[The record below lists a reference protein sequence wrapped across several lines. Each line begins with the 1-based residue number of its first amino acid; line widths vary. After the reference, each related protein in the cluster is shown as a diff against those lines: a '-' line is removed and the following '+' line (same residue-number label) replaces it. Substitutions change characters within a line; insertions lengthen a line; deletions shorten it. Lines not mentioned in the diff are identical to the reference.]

1 MGSTLPEPEDWIYFS
16 FHPYA
21 NFDFR
26 EIEPGIFEHYAVRKD
41 EYVAQFQGLFH
52 TFPDVEETSLKDLYT
67 QHPRKPDLW
76 LYKGR
81 TDDTVVLSSGEKIL
95 PTDMEAIVSTHPA
108 VSACLV
114 VGSIFTSLSSIL

>member
-1 MGSTLPEPEDWIYFS
+1 MGSLLTEPEDWIYFS

-26 EIEPGIFEHYAVRKD
+26 EIEKGVFEQYVVRD
-41 EYVAQFQGLFH
+41 DRYINQFQGIFH
-52 TFPDVEETSLKDLYT
+52 TFPDIEEMTLKDLYT
-67 QHPRKPDLW
+67 AHPTKPGLW

-81 TDDTVVLSSGEKIL
+81 TDDMVVLSNGEKIH
-95 PTDMEAIVSTHPA
+95 PTDMEAIISSHPA

-114 VGSIFTSLSSIL
+114 VSWHLSIA